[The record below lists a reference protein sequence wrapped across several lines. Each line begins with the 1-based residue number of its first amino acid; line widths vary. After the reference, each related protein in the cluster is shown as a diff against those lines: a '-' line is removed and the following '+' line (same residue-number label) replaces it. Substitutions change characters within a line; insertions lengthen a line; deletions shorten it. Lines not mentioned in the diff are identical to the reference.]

1 MSRPVLVPRHQRR
14 TLAYAD
20 STVLGDHG
28 AVKGKCL
35 LLRRREILLLVMIR
49 TPA

>member
-1 MSRPVLVPRHQRR
+1 MSRPVLVPRRQRR

-20 STVLGDHG
+20 STLGDHG